1 MMRESIFQHL
11 PLFRVL
17 AKPILSCKRS
27 GSQRTVSLALGK
39 FKAAAIGCSEALWL
53 IKGWIGFDD
62 VLSNRVFKGREIGFK
77 IVPLV

>member
-1 MMRESIFQHL
+1 M
-11 PLFRVL
+11 
-17 AKPILSCKRS
+17 
-27 GSQRTVSLALGK
+27 ALGK
-39 FKAAAIGCSEALWL
+39 FKAAAIGCSEVLWL

>member
-1 MMRESIFQHL
+1 MMRESIFQRL
-11 PLFRVL
+11 PLLGVL
-17 AKPILSCKRS
+17 AKPILNCKRS
-27 GSQRTVSLALGK
+27 GSQQTVIIGACK
-39 FKAAAIGCSEALWL
+39 FKAAAIGCSEVLWL